1 MSRWFNVW
9 RNALDNFEEKLTLD
23 DVMTEDKASQV
34 RAKVECNRVID
45 ESKSFS
51 KQNRRGYIDNY
62 VGIFW
67 KNN

>member
-1 MSRWFNVW
+1 VSLWFNVW

-34 RAKVECNRVID
+34 RAKVECSRVID

-51 KQNRRGYIDNY
+51 KQHRRG
-62 VGIFW
+62 
-67 KNN
+67 